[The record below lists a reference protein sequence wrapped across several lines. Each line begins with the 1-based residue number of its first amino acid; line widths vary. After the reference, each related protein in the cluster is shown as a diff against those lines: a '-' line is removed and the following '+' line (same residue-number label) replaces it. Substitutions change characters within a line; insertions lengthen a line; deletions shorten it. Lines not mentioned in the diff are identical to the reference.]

1 MALSEYKLPGDDQ
14 SLTIKVAVA
23 LACSELGISGADLAR
38 RETLAILMVP
48 PCRELASLAL
58 NG

>member
-38 RETLAILMVP
+38 RETLAILMAP
-48 PCRELASLAL
+48 PVENWLR
-58 NG
+58 